1 MFLLIWLILV
11 ISKSLWTMNINQCIT
26 YSFILLNK
34 INISESYY
42 LITLNIIIFIFLFV
56 WTLIYF
62 TSYISYSRFLQ
73 SKWTLFISYYFYI
86 ISFIILFFNWKLTI
100 SQSFTI
106 FLVLIYFLNFI
117 HHLYFT
123 YIILS
128 IPIKRKIIV
137 SILW

>member
-1 MFLLIWLILV
+1 LFLLIWLILV